1 MSFRVLIYNS
11 YSDLTLLDDLINLT
25 SLRYTTGLHGGFRQA
40 TVEVPMELGR
50 AWLYL
55 AREQFPGRHFK
66 HMVIY
71 EGRELRWEGR
81 IMEAGI
87 AWSGANQS
95 LRLTAMGY
103 WSSMRDQR
111 VATVNYSGGT
121 NTVDSIIKTTLTAEC
136 PDISSDQSNIDT
148 VAGNV
153 NMTLDVDT
161 FTADHIVNALAP
173 LGDSSDNTYYFA
185 VWENRLPYYNARSVA
200 EIDWEVPLSSIRN
213 GEITQ
218 SALQLRNAADA
229 YDGSSR
235 TASAA
240 NTDSQ
245 VLYPVRDQVVSVPS
259 GTTSGRAED
268 ARDRF
273 LSERKDPQQSS
284 RFTIS
289 GQMFRKASNRSDAG
303 QRSAV
308 RAGHVMRIIGLTG
321 SAASISL
328 DNVRTFFILETA
340 YDALRDEVNVTPDKP
355 PSSLSILLARQGVET
370 KR

>member
-1 MSFRVLIYNS
+1 M
-11 YSDLTLLDDLINLT
+11 TLLDDLSNAT

-40 TVEVPMELGR
+40 TVEVPMELGH

-55 AREQFPGRHFK
+55 AREQLPGRHFN
-66 HMVIY
+66 HLVIY
-71 EGRELRWEGR
+71 EGMELRWEGR

-111 VATVNYSGGT
+111 VATVDYSSGT
-121 NTVDSIIKTTLTAEC
+121 QTVDAIIKAALTAEC
-136 PDISSDQSNIDT
+136 PDISSDQTNIAAA
-148 VAGNV
+148 AGNV
-153 NMTLDVDT
+153 NLTLAVDT
-161 FTADHIVNALAP
+161 FLADHIINSLAP

-185 VWENRLPYYNARSVA
+185 IWENRIPYYSARTVT

-235 TASAA
+235 QSAA
-240 NTDSQ
+240 ANADSQ
-245 VLYPVRDQVVSVPS
+245 ALYPVRDQVVSVPS
-259 GTTSGRAED
+259 GTTAGRAQD

-273 LSERKDPQQSS
+273 ISERKDPQQSS

-289 GQMFRKASNRSDAG
+289 GPVFRKATHRTEAG
-303 QRSAV
+303 QRAAM
-308 RAGHVMRIIGLTG
+308 RAGDVMRVIGLTA
-321 SAASISL
+321 SSASIAL
-328 DNVRTFFILETA
+328 DNVRTFFILETS
-340 YDALRDEVNVTPDKP
+340 YDAMRDEVNVIPDKP